1 VICPIHQLGQRE
13 LIRVLTEPRNAVVAQ
28 FQQLFQFDGIEL
40 VFAADALGSIAHKA
54 LLRAAGARGLR
65 SIIEELLLDLQFE
78 LRSRS
83 DVRRCVVTRQAVE
96 QGRPPILEPTRSEQ
110 AAA

>member
-1 VICPIHQLGQRE
+1 M
-13 LIRVLTEPRNAVVAQ
+13 
-28 FQQLFQFDGIEL
+28 
-40 VFAADALGSIAHKA
+40 FAEDALGSIAHKA

-65 SIIEELLLDLQFE
+65 STIEELLLDLQFE
-78 LRSRS
+78 PPSRS

-96 QGRPPILEPTRSEQ
+96 RRLPPTLEPIGSER

>member
-1 VICPIHQLGQRE
+1 MPEPAAPR
-13 LIRVLTEPRNAVVAQ
+13 RPAPRNAVVAQ

-40 VFAADALGSIAHKA
+40 VFAEDAFGSIAERA
-54 LLRAAGARGLR
+54 LERAAGARGLR

-78 LRSRS
+78 LPSQG
-83 DVRRCVVTRQAVE
+83 DVGRCVVTRQAVE
-96 QGRPPILEPTRSEQ
+96 RRLPPTLEPIGPER